1 MESPRSHVRTI
12 LGCAALC
19 LLFGGCRAA
28 APVHVWSPPKL
39 ASAVGKR
46 VAIAPIRG
54 DADIARRLG
63 DAMRQKQPRDA
74 GRQVVAIDARQLES
88 DNKIRLVSA
97 VEGDAS
103 DLALMTLA
111 KRNDIDFVLIG
122 EIVSTHGSV
131 RRSAGEL
138 PPEFAER
145 VTGTVENTATDSA
158 ADQQGLIRV
167 SWSLMDV
174 RRGVP
179 LSGMPV
185 VTPGN
190 PRDPDDDMIDLAATA
205 AWELVVPHIIR
216 DHAELTAPRL
226 SLGSKENRRGNVA
239 AAAGDWYTAEQIW
252 QGVLRH
258 HPDNHAA
265 KHNLAVA
272 AVARQDYVAARRYI
286 AEALAT
292 RDLPLYRSTSVWIEQ
307 SQRDYHIAFGLPDP
321 PGGWAATRR

>member
-1 MESPRSHVRTI
+1 MESPCSHVRTI
-12 LGCAALC
+12 VGCAALC
-19 LLFGGCRAA
+19 LFLGGCRAA

-39 ASAVGKR
+39 ASAVGTR

-63 DAMRQKQPRDA
+63 DAMRQKQPRDP
-74 GRQVVAIDARQLES
+74 GREVVAIDARQLEP

-111 KRNDIDFVLIG
+111 KRNDIDFILIG
-122 EIVSTHGSV
+122 EVVSADS
-131 RRSAGEL
+131 RRRPTSEL

-145 VTGTVENTATDSA
+145 VTGKIENSATDVA
-158 ADQQGLIRV
+158 ADQNGLIRV

-190 PRDPDDDMIDLAATA
+190 PRDPDDDMIDLAVTA

-226 SLGSKENRRGNVA
+226 SLGSKEIRRGNVA
-239 AAAGDWYTAEQIW
+239 AAAGDWCTAEQIW
-252 QGVLRH
+252 LGVLRQ
-258 HPDNHAA
+258 HPNNHAA

-307 SQRDYHIAFGLPDP
+307 SQRDYHTAFAIPDP